1 MDVVKIGVVGLGA
14 LGELHINDIKSGFPN
29 AVVYA
34 VSDIRADRVAE
45 IKEKYNIPYGYTSY
59 DEMLE
64 NPELDAVMIV
74 TNVAAHAQQCI
85 KAAQKGLHIMCE
97 KPLAKTIEECKEIER
112 AVEANKGKIFQIGF
126 MRRSDPAYAEAM
138 RRVRAGE
145 IGDVIMFKGM
155 SLDPATVLPQHIK
168 GIEKGMYAPFFYEMG
183 IHDADLALWF
193 VGEEFESVYSVGGSF
208 VEKGFAKYN
217 DYDNAMALG
226 RTAGGKLIM
235 IQVGRTHNS
244 SHVHSEIVGTKGT
257 IRINNIPNATRL
269 EVFNE
274 HGYTQPVDDGFL
286 TRWAAAYV
294 EEKKNFINSILTG
307 TPPESSVYDGAKTL
321 RMSNM
326 MQKAFVEN
334 RMVKRDEIE

>member
-1 MDVVKIGVVGLGA
+1 MNTVKIGVVGLGA
-14 LGELHINDIKSGFPN
+14 LGELHINDIQSGFPDA
-29 AVVYA
+29 AVVA
-34 VSDIRADRVAE
+34 VSDIRADRVKE
-45 IKEKYNIPYGYTSY
+45 IQDKYNIPFGYTSY

-74 TNVAAHAQQCI
+74 TNVAAHAEQCI
-85 KAAQKGLHIMCE
+85 KAAKKGLHIMCE
-97 KPLAKTIEECKEIER
+97 KPLARTIEECRAIE
-112 AVEANKGKIFQIGF
+112 AAAEENKGKIFQIGF

-145 IGDVIMFKGM
+145 IGDVVMFKGI
-155 SLDPATVLPQHIK
+155 SLDPATVLPQHIAGVK
-168 GIEKGMYAPFFYEMG
+168 KGMYAPFFYEMG

-193 VGEEFESVYSVGGSF
+193 LGEEFESVYSVGGAF
-208 VEKGFAKYN
+208 VEKELAEYN
-217 DYDNAMALG
+217 DYDNAMAVG
-226 RTAGGKLIM
+226 KTPGGKIIM

-257 IRINNIPNATRL
+257 IRVNNIPNASRL
-269 EVFNE
+269 EIFNE
-274 HGYTQPVDDGFL
+274 NGYTQPVDDGFL
-286 TRWAAAYV
+286 NRWADAYV
-294 EEKKNFINSILTG
+294 EEKKNFINSILTD

-334 RMVKRDEIE
+334 RVVKREEME